1 MIDVGMEA
9 PDFSLAGTTGP
20 GLRLGDHRGKKRTL
34 LMFYPV
40 DRTPG

>member
-9 PDFSLAGTTGP
+9 PDFSLKGTAGP
-20 GLRLGDHRGKKRTL
+20 GLTLSANRGTKRTL
-34 LMFYPV
+34 LFFYPV